1 MTVRL
6 QVSAYSQLSDYTV
19 QLQPTTQWLM
29 KNKAVNAPIKFEE
42 IAKVMINR
50 LIDWFYPCRSS
61 WPLSF
66 YRRNSKD
73 RTQNSSKTLKKHFS
87 GKRTKIYIN
96 FNFFC
101 FVLEQRT
108 SEDRD
113 FRFGSREKWNESE
126 NMKEGEGEG
135 NGTIT
140 SRSDV
145 GDGSKTVAEKVNS
158 RSFNLHRDYFK
169 SLTLSNVGE
178 PWKKDEFLWTISSFR
193 KREEISSSLTYFPC
207 KTWN

>member
-1 MTVRL
+1 MVIVITCVIGGFSWVHLIWLANVTVRL
-6 QVSAYSQLSDYTV
+6 QVSDYSQLSDYTV

-50 LIDWFYPCRSS
+50 LIDWFYPCRSIGGIVKTE
-61 WPLSF
+61 LKVLQK
-66 YRRNSKD
+66 RSKNTSQAKG
-73 RTQNSSKTLKKHFS
+73 RKFS
-87 GKRTKIYIN
+87 LLLI
-96 FNFFC
+96 FFC
-101 FVLEQRT
+101 FVLEQRK
-108 SEDRD
+108 SEERD

-135 NGTIT
+135 EGNGTFT

-145 GDGSKTVAEKVNS
+145 GDGSKAVAEKVNS
-158 RSFNLHRDYFK
+158 LSFNLHRDYFK

-178 PWKKDEFLWTISSFR
+178 P
-193 KREEISSSLTYFPC
+193 
-207 KTWN
+207 